1 MNIKNEIRIMK
12 ALKYKK
18 EKIKPIH
25 KTNLTIFRPNKAKD
39 RNLDRF
45 FKQKL
50 KEKGWTDTEISYYDY
65 CKEGLYCTKMFLHE
79 GIIKIL
85 LQKFLSILN
94 NYNLNIGARKIIN
107 QIIIEIFQIQ
117 LTNIVTNVH
126 KQYTKYLM
134 NCTDKNNKIDYSSY
148 FPSFKHEPLDYINSL
163 MFPFSLPVMGIVE
176 EMMFYYLNLLKPSKE
191 IIKRNIEFMKDDI
204 KNARDYEIDEGDNN
218 REELIM
224 RSRCLINGYEKYLN
238 SN

>member
-1 MNIKNEIRIMK
+1 MITVKKVFTVLTCSFMKELSKYYYKN
-12 ALKYKK
+12 
-18 EKIKPIH
+18 
-25 KTNLTIFRPNKAKD
+25 
-39 RNLDRF
+39 F
-45 FKQKL
+45 FL
-50 KEKGWTDTEISYYDY
+50 
-65 CKEGLYCTKMFLHE
+65 
-79 GIIKIL
+79 
-85 LQKFLSILN
+85 LN
-94 NYNLNIGARKIIN
+94 NYNLNIATRKIIN

-148 FPSFKHEPLDYINSL
+148 FPSFKHEPFDYINSL

-176 EMMFYYLNLLKPSKE
+176 EMMIYYLNLLKPSKE
-191 IIKRNIEFMKDDI
+191 TIKRNIEFMKDDI
-204 KNARDYEIDEGDNN
+204 KHARNYEINEGDNN

-224 RSRCLINGYEKYLN
+224 RSRCLINVYEKYLN